1 LVEIREYRNYTDF
14 VKKLLYACTH
24 RQEIE
29 ALGLINYNDFKA
41 YFIVIIVGLKTPKP
55 CTYAQKTWLV
65 EDDAEIADVGRVLC
79 STVK

>member
-1 LVEIREYRNYTDF
+1 MGPLEAGF
-14 VKKLLYACTH
+14 VFPGADRT
-24 RQEIE
+24 
-29 ALGLINYNDFKA
+29 
-41 YFIVIIVGLKTPKP
+41 VICLKTPKP